1 MEKPSPKVM
10 AECVLPATFLSL
22 RGLADLGVS
31 RSDVSRLLAAGQL
44 ERLRNGRYVRPDIHH
59 ELRRAGRIG
68 GRLDCLSLLAVLGV
82 FVSHNANLH
91 LQVSNGA
98 SRLPARPTGTV
109 VHWRRTAAGSDA
121 LAADLIEALAQS
133 VRCQEPR
140 DAIATLDSAWHH
152 RLVDEADIAAVFARL
167 PRRFRRLRALLD
179 RRSESGP
186 ETIMRLMLRGLGCE
200 VRVQVSILGVGRV
213 DFIVDGWLI
222 VECDSRAHHEGWK
235 TQKRDRARDIAAAE
249 LGYTTIR
256 PIAEDILYRRE
267 ETLASMKAV
276 LAHHRTPGAQNSAR
290 SSRRAA
296 KSAR

>member
-1 MEKPSPKVM
+1 M

-22 RGLADLGVS
+22 RGLAELGVG
-31 RSDVSRLLAAGQL
+31 RHDVSRLLAAGRL
-44 ERLRNGRYVRPDIHH
+44 ERLRNGRYVLPETHR
-59 ELRRAGRIG
+59 ELRRAGRAG
-68 GRLDCLSLLAVLGV
+68 GRLDCVSLLAVLGV
-82 FVSHNANLH
+82 FVSHNAELH
-91 LQVSNGA
+91 VQVSNGA
-98 SRLPARPTGTV
+98 SRLPVRPTGTV
-109 VHWRRTAAGSDA
+109 VHWRRTAAGSEA

-152 RLVDEADIAAVFARL
+152 GLVDEEDIAAVFARL
-167 PRRFRRLRALLD
+167 PRRFRRLRGLLD

-200 VRVQVSILGVGRV
+200 VQVQVSIPGVGRV

-235 TQKRDRARDIAAAE
+235 TQKRDRARDIAAAG
-249 LGYTTIR
+249 LGFTTVR

-267 ETLASMKAV
+267 QTLASMKAV
-276 LAHHRTPGAQNSAR
+276 LAHARVSSRRNSAR
-290 SSRRAA
+290 SHR
-296 KSAR
+296 